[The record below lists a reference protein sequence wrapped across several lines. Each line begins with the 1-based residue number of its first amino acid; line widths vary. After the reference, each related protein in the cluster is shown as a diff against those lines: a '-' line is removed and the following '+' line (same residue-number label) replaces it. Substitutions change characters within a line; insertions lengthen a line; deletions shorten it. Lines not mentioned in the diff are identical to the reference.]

1 MPGRDSG
8 IMNHGRVE
16 RLLSK
21 RLDYLTKRC
30 ANLGIT
36 PPDKSMIP
44 ELARKASDQGMK
56 CHYCGCELNIYPTP
70 QDYKNALSLDHKVP
84 LSVRPDN
91 SAGNIV
97 ISCAR
102 CNFAK
107 ASLSYGLFTRLIS
120 CLKSTDPQ
128 LLEDFLE
135 ECFEAR
141 SRRPFM
147 EQGVRQQAAKD
158 DMFMAGGIDWF

>member
-1 MPGRDSG
+1 MS
-8 IMNHGRVE
+8 V
-16 RLLSK
+16 
-21 RLDYLTKRC
+21 LTS
-30 ANLGIT
+30 IT
-36 PPDKSMIP
+36 TTVIIAPKKTKKTGKIHKSI
-44 ELARKASDQGMK
+44 R
-56 CHYCGCELNIYPTP
+56 II
-70 QDYKNALSLDHKVP
+70 
-84 LSVRPDN
+84 